1 MYKQH
6 QIILSLGSNQGNR
19 KENLQQAIYLIN
31 KEVGSIISISSVY
44 ETPSWGFES
53 DAFYNCAILI
63 HSFKSAEEVLNRCLQ
78 IETRLGRIRNENTG
92 YTARTIDIDLVSY
105 NEEIITSENLN
116 IPHPFVQERKFVLQ
130 PCCDIKPDWFH
141 PILKKNFKE
150 LLNVTSD
157 QSEIKKVDVLE
168 NPMDKYTF
176 NSLNFIAIEGNI
188 GSGKTTLTQKIA
200 SDFNAKTVLERFA
213 DNPFLPQFYKDPE
226 RYAFPLEMSFLADRY
241 SQISEDL
248 SQLDLFKDFIIADY
262 YIYKSLIFAQVTIN
276 EDEFRLYKNIFDIMY
291 KEVTR
296 PDLYIYL
303 HQETGR
309 LLDNIKKRGRSYE
322 SEIPADYLNKI
333 NKSYADFIKANK
345 KQNTLIIDL
354 TSIDIVENQEDY
366 ISILNQI
373 QQKIKP
379 N

>member
-19 KENLQQAIYLIN
+19 KDNLQNAINLIN
-31 KEVGSIISISSVY
+31 NEVGSVITISPVY

-53 DAFYNCAILI
+53 DAFFNCAILI
-63 HSFKSAEEVLNRCLQ
+63 HSFKSAEDVLNRCLH
-78 IETRLGRIRNENTG
+78 IETRLGRIRNQEAG
-92 YTARTIDIDLVSY
+92 YTARSIDIDMISF
-105 NEEIITSENLN
+105 NEEIISTDTLK
-116 IPHPFVQERKFVLQ
+116 IPHPFVQDRKFVLQ
-130 PCCDIKPDWFH
+130 PCADIKLDWMH
-141 PILKKNFKE
+141 PILKKSFKD
-150 LLNVTSD
+150 LLNETSD
-157 QSEIKKVDVLE
+157 KSEIKKVDVLN

-176 NSLNFIAIEGNI
+176 NQLNFIAIEGNI

-200 SDFNAKTVLERFA
+200 ADFNAKTVLERFA
-213 DNPFLPQFYKDPE
+213 DNPFLPQFYKDPT

-241 SQISEDL
+241 SQISDDL
-248 SQLDLFKDFIIADY
+248 GQLDLFKDFIVADY
-262 YIYKSLIFAQVTIN
+262 FIYKSLIFAQVTID

-291 KEVTR
+291 KEVTQ

-303 HQETGR
+303 HQETDR

-333 NKSYADFIKANK
+333 NKSYADFIKTNK
-345 KQNTLIIDL
+345 NQNTLVIDMTEIDL
-354 TSIDIVENQEDY
+354 IENQEDY
-366 ISILNQI
+366 IAILDQI
-373 QQKIKP
+373 QEKIKP

>member
-19 KENLQQAIYLIN
+19 KENLQQAINLIN
-31 KEVGSIISISSVY
+31 NEVGSVIAISSVY

-63 HSFKSAEEVLNRCLQ
+63 HSFKPAEIILARCLQ
-78 IETRLGRIRNENTG
+78 IETRLGRVRNENAG
-92 YTARTIDIDLVSY
+92 YTARTIDIDLVSF
-105 NEEIITSENLN
+105 NEDIISTETLK
-116 IPHPFVQERKFVLQ
+116 IPHPFVQDRKFVLQ
-130 PCCDIKPDWFH
+130 PCCDIKSDWIH
-141 PILKKNFKE
+141 PTLKKSFKE
-150 LLNVTSD
+150 LLVETTD
-157 QSEIKKVDVLE
+157 DSEIKKVDVLE

-200 SDFNAKTVLERFA
+200 ADFNAKTVLERFA
-213 DNPFLPQFYKDPE
+213 DNPFLPQFYKDPT

-248 SQLDLFKDFIIADY
+248 GQLDLFKDFIVADY
-262 YIYKSLIFAQVTIN
+262 YIYKSLIFAQITID

-291 KEVTR
+291 KEVTQ

-303 HQETGR
+303 HQETDR
-309 LLDNIKKRGRSYE
+309 LLENIKKRGRSYE

-333 NKSYADFIKANK
+333 NKSYADFIKTNK
-345 KQNTLIIDL
+345 SQNTLIIDM
-354 TSIDIVENQEDY
+354 TTIDLIENQEDY
-366 ISILNQI
+366 IAILDQI

>member
-1 MYKQH
+1 MYKQY

-19 KENLQQAIYLIN
+19 KDNLQNAINLIN
-31 KEVGSIISISSVY
+31 NEVGSVITISPVY

-53 DAFYNCAILI
+53 DAFFNCAILI
-63 HSFKSAEEVLNRCLQ
+63 HSFKSAEDVLARCLH
-78 IETRLGRIRNENTG
+78 IETRLGRIRNQEAG
-92 YTARTIDIDLVSY
+92 YAARSIDIDMISFD
-105 NEEIITSENLN
+105 EEIISTDTLK
-116 IPHPFVQERKFVLQ
+116 IPHPFVQDRKFVLQ
-130 PCCDIKPDWFH
+130 PCCDIKSDWIH
-141 PILKKNFKE
+141 PILKKSFKE
-150 LLNVTSD
+150 LLVATTD
-157 QSEIKKVDVLE
+157 DSEIRKIDALV

-176 NSLNFIAIEGNI
+176 NQLNFIAIEGNI

-200 SDFNAKTVLERFA
+200 ADFNAKTVLERFA
-213 DNPFLPQFYKDPE
+213 DNPFLPQFYKDPT

-241 SQISEDL
+241 SQISDDL
-248 SQLDLFKDFIIADY
+248 GQLDLFKDFIVADY
-262 YIYKSLIFAQVTIN
+262 FIYKSLIFAQVTID

-291 KEVTR
+291 KEVTQ

-303 HQETGR
+303 HQETDR

-333 NKSYADFIKANK
+333 NKSYADFIKTNK
-345 KQNTLIIDL
+345 NQNTLVIDMTEIDL
-354 TSIDIVENQEDY
+354 IENQEDY

-373 QQKIKP
+373 QEKIKP

>member
-19 KENLQQAIYLIN
+19 KNNLQQAIDLIN
-31 KEVGSIISISSVY
+31 YEVGSVISISPIY

-63 HSFKSAEEVLNRCLQ
+63 HSFKSAEDILNRCLQ
-78 IETRLGRIRNENTG
+78 IETRLGRIRNQTSG
-92 YTARTIDIDLVSY
+92 YAARSIDIDLVSY
-105 NEEIITSENLN
+105 NEEIISTENLN
-116 IPHPFVQERKFVLQ
+116 IPHPFVQDRKFVLK
-130 PCCDIKPDWFH
+130 PCCDIKSDWVH
-141 PILKKNFKE
+141 PTLKKTFKD
-150 LLNVTSD
+150 LLAETSD
-157 QSEIKKVDVLE
+157 ISEIKKVDTLT

-176 NSLNFIAIEGNI
+176 NQLNFIAIEGNI

-200 SDFNAKTVLERFA
+200 ADFNAKTVLERFA
-213 DNPFLPQFYKDPE
+213 DNPFLPQFYKDPT

-248 SQLDLFKDFIIADY
+248 GQLDLFKDFIVADY
-262 YIYKSLIFAQVTIN
+262 YIYKSLIFAQVTID

-291 KEVTR
+291 KEVTQ

-303 HQETGR
+303 HQETNR

-333 NKSYADFIKANK
+333 NKSYADFIKTNK
-345 KQNTLIIDL
+345 NQNTLVIDMTEIDL
-354 TSIDIVENQEDY
+354 IENQEDY
-366 ISILNQI
+366 IAILNQI
-373 QQKIKP
+373 QDKIKT

>member
-19 KENLQQAIYLIN
+19 KNNLQQAIDLIN
-31 KEVGSIISISSVY
+31 YEVGSVISISPIY

-63 HSFKSAEEVLNRCLQ
+63 HSFKSAEDILNRCLQ
-78 IETRLGRIRNENTG
+78 IETRLGRIRNQTSG
-92 YTARTIDIDLVSY
+92 YAARSIDIDLVSY
-105 NEEIITSENLN
+105 NEEIISTENLN
-116 IPHPFVQERKFVLQ
+116 IPHPFVQDRKFVLK
-130 PCCDIKPDWFH
+130 PCCDIKSDWVH
-141 PILKKNFKE
+141 PTLKKTFKN
-150 LLNVTSD
+150 LLVETSD
-157 QSEIKKVDVLE
+157 KSEIKKVDTLT
-168 NPMDKYTF
+168 NPIDKYTF
-176 NSLNFIAIEGNI
+176 NQLNFIAIEGNI

-200 SDFNAKTVLERFA
+200 ADFNAKTVLERFA
-213 DNPFLPQFYKDPE
+213 DNPFLPQFYKDPT

-248 SQLDLFKDFIIADY
+248 GQLDLFKDFIVADY
-262 YIYKSLIFAQVTIN
+262 YIYKSLIFAQVTID

-291 KEVTR
+291 KEVTQ

-303 HQETGR
+303 HQETNR

-333 NKSYADFIKANK
+333 NKSYADFIKTNK
-345 KQNTLIIDL
+345 NQNTLVIDMTEIDL
-354 TSIDIVENQEDY
+354 IENQEDY
-366 ISILNQI
+366 IAILNQI
-373 QQKIKP
+373 QDKIKT

>member
-19 KENLQQAIYLIN
+19 KNNLQQAIDLIN
-31 KEVGSIISISSVY
+31 HEVGSVISISPIY

-63 HSFKSAEEVLNRCLQ
+63 HSFKSAEDILNRCLQ
-78 IETRLGRIRNENTG
+78 IEKRLGRIRNQTSG
-92 YTARTIDIDLVSY
+92 YAARSIDIDLVSY
-105 NEEIITSENLN
+105 NEEIISTENLN
-116 IPHPFVQERKFVLQ
+116 IPHPFVQDRKFVLK
-130 PCCDIKPDWFH
+130 PCCDIKSDWVH
-141 PILKKNFKE
+141 PKLKKTFKD
-150 LLNVTSD
+150 LLTETSD
-157 QSEIKKVDVLE
+157 ISEIKKVDTLT
-168 NPMDKYTF
+168 NPLDKYTF
-176 NSLNFIAIEGNI
+176 NQLNFIAIEGNI

-200 SDFNAKTVLERFA
+200 ADFNAKTVLERFA
-213 DNPFLPQFYKDPE
+213 DNPFLPQFYKHPT

-248 SQLDLFKDFIIADY
+248 GQLDLFKDFIVADY
-262 YIYKSLIFAQVTIN
+262 YIYKSLIFAQVTID

-291 KEVTR
+291 KEVTQ

-303 HQETGR
+303 HQETNR

-333 NKSYADFIKANK
+333 NKSYADFIKINK
-345 KQNTLIIDL
+345 NQNTLVIDMTEIDL
-354 TSIDIVENQEDY
+354 IENQEDY
-366 ISILNQI
+366 IAILNQI
-373 QQKIKP
+373 QDKIKT

>member
-19 KENLQQAIYLIN
+19 KDNLQNAINLIN
-31 KEVGSIISISSVY
+31 NEVGSVITISPVY

-53 DAFYNCAILI
+53 DAFFNCAILI
-63 HSFKSAEEVLNRCLQ
+63 HSFKSAEDVLAHCLH
-78 IETRLGRIRNENTG
+78 IETRLGRIRNQETG
-92 YTARTIDIDLVSY
+92 YTARIIDIDMISF
-105 NEEIITSENLN
+105 NKEIISTDTLK
-116 IPHPFVQERKFVLQ
+116 IPHPFVQDRKFVLQ
-130 PCCDIKPDWFH
+130 PCADLKLDWIH
-141 PILKKNFKE
+141 PILKKSFKD
-150 LLNVTSD
+150 LLNETSD
-157 QSEIKKVDVLE
+157 KSEIKKVDVLN

-176 NSLNFIAIEGNI
+176 NQLNFIAIEGNI

-200 SDFNAKTVLERFA
+200 ADFNAKTVLERFA
-213 DNPFLPQFYKDPE
+213 DNPFLPQFYKDPT

-241 SQISEDL
+241 SQISDDL
-248 SQLDLFKDFIIADY
+248 GQLDLFKDFIVADY
-262 YIYKSLIFAQVTIN
+262 FIYKSLIFAQVTID

-291 KEVTR
+291 KEVTQ

-303 HQETGR
+303 HQETDR

-333 NKSYADFIKANK
+333 NKSYADFIKTNK
-345 KQNTLIIDL
+345 NQNTLVIDMTEIDL
-354 TSIDIVENQEDY
+354 IENQEDY
-366 ISILNQI
+366 IAILNQI
-373 QQKIKP
+373 QEKIKP

>member
-19 KENLQQAIYLIN
+19 KNNLQQAIDLIN
-31 KEVGSIISISSVY
+31 YEVGSVISISPIY

-63 HSFKSAEEVLNRCLQ
+63 HSFKSAEDVLIRCLQ
-78 IETRLGRIRNENTG
+78 IETRLGRIRNQTSG
-92 YTARTIDIDLVSY
+92 YSARTIDIDLVSF
-105 NEEIITSENLN
+105 NEEIISTENLN
-116 IPHPFVQERKFVLQ
+116 IPHPFLQDRKFVLK
-130 PCCDIKPDWFH
+130 PCCDIKPDWEH
-141 PILKKNFKE
+141 PTLKKTFKD
-150 LLNVTSD
+150 LLAETSD
-157 QSEIKKVDVLE
+157 ISEIKKVGTLT

-176 NSLNFIAIEGNI
+176 NQLNFIAIEGNI

-213 DNPFLPQFYKDPE
+213 DNPFLPQFYKDPT

-248 SQLDLFKDFIIADY
+248 GQLDLFKDFIVADY
-262 YIYKSLIFAQVTIN
+262 YIYKSLIFAQVTID

-291 KEVTR
+291 KEVTQ

-303 HQETGR
+303 HQETNR

-333 NKSYADFIKANK
+333 NKSYADFIKTNK
-345 KQNTLIIDL
+345 NQNTLVIDMTEIDL
-354 TSIDIVENQEDY
+354 IENQEDY
-366 ISILNQI
+366 IAILNQI
-373 QQKIKP
+373 QDKIKT

>member
-19 KENLQQAIYLIN
+19 KENLQQAINLIN
-31 KEVGSIISISSVY
+31 NEVGSVIAISSVY

-53 DAFYNCAILI
+53 DTFYNCAILI
-63 HSFKSAEEVLNRCLQ
+63 HSFKPAEIILARCLQ
-78 IETRLGRIRNENTG
+78 IETRLGRVRNQTSG
-92 YTARTIDIDLVSY
+92 YAARTIDIDLVSF
-105 NEEIITSENLN
+105 NEEIITTENLN
-116 IPHPFVQERKFVLQ
+116 IPHPFVQDRKFVLQ
-130 PCCDIKPDWFH
+130 PCSDIKADWIH

-150 LLNVTSD
+150 LLIETADN
-157 QSEIKKVDVLE
+157 SEIKKVDVLE

-176 NSLNFIAIEGNI
+176 NTLNFIAIEGNI

-200 SDFNAKTVLERFA
+200 ADFNAKTVLERFA
-213 DNPFLPQFYKDPE
+213 DNPFLPQFYKDPA

-248 SQLDLFKDFIIADY
+248 SQLDLFKDFIVADY
-262 YIYKSLIFAQVTIN
+262 YIYKSLIFAQITID

-291 KEVTR
+291 KEVTQ

-303 HQETGR
+303 HQETDR
-309 LLDNIKKRGRSYE
+309 LLKNIKKRGRSYE
-322 SEIPADYLNKI
+322 SEIPAEYLNKI
-333 NKSYADFIKANK
+333 NKSYADFIKTNK
-345 KQNTLIIDL
+345 DQNTLVIDMTEIDL
-354 TSIDIVENQEDY
+354 IENQEDY
-366 ISILNQI
+366 ILILDQI
-373 QQKIKP
+373 QEKIKT

>member
-19 KENLQQAIYLIN
+19 KDNLQQAIDLIN
-31 KEVGSIISISSVY
+31 NEIGSVITISPVY

-53 DAFYNCAILI
+53 DAFFNCAILI
-63 HSFKSAEEVLNRCLQ
+63 HSFKSANAILNRCLQ
-78 IETRLGRIRNENTG
+78 IETRLGRIRNETPG
-92 YTARTIDIDLVSY
+92 YTARTIDIDMISF
-105 NEEIITSENLN
+105 NEEIISTDTLK
-116 IPHPFVQERKFVLQ
+116 IPHPFVQDRKFVLQ
-130 PCCDIKPDWFH
+130 PCADLKLDWIH
-141 PILKKNFKE
+141 PFLKKSLND
-150 LLNVTSD
+150 LLNETSD
-157 QSEIKKVDVLE
+157 KSEIKKVDTLK

-176 NSLNFIAIEGNI
+176 NQLNFIAIEGNI

-200 SDFNAKTVLERFA
+200 ADFNAKTVLERFA
-213 DNPFLPQFYKDPE
+213 DNPFLPQFYKDPT

-248 SQLDLFKDFIIADY
+248 GQLDLFKDFIVADY
-262 YIYKSLIFAQVTIN
+262 YIYKSLIFAQVTID

-291 KEVTR
+291 KEVTQ

-303 HQETGR
+303 HQETDR

-333 NKSYADFIKANK
+333 NKSYADFIKTNK
-345 KQNTLIIDL
+345 NQNTLVIDMTAIDL
-354 TSIDIVENQEDY
+354 IENQEDY
-366 ISILNQI
+366 IAILNQI
-373 QQKIKP
+373 QEKIKP